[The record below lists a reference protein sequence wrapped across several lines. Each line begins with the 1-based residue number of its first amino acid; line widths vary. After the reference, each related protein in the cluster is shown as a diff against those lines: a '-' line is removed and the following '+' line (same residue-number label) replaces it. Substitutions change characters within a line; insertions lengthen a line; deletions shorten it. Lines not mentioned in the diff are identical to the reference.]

1 VNWSE
6 KFLIICSANCSH
18 MPELWFK
25 YGTTDIVLNIKY
37 ENLLK
42 HVTASNFAL
51 LSEEEIKKR
60 LSDVVLTEDTFIF
73 ALSDTKSVA
82 TVVTMLVHMARA
94 KGIENMPVAVMPKIH
109 HVLKNNLA
117 DKTILINQIDYQS
130 FHTKIKHL
138 PHVVFISQITYDPL
152 FGYGGTPTI
161 LLRNYIHSHMLEAF
175 NARQDNL
182 PKPAVR
188 GPPLD
193 VVFSYVEDI
202 PAKSIQII
210 ANSFGIAGICCGDM
224 VESFEEAITQL
235 NSISVVDTE
244 LTKSAVINTS
254 SEIGSHLT
262 LMDSLNSLW
271 NAIHIVRE
279 NGSAILLS
287 ENSAGLGG
295 RALQMF
301 VEGRLNIEDYSH
313 KQSEYVEGLEHLIY
327 IEELLQKYELGIVST
342 LPQYYL
348 KTKLGIKTYGSVK
361 NMIEELLSKYGK
373 NHKVLVVSDPDVLIL
388 RANRNLA

>member
-1 VNWSE
+1 VP
-6 KFLIICSANCSH
+6 IVRD

-25 YGTTDIVLNIKY
+25 YGTTDVVLNIKY

-42 HVTASNFAL
+42 NVTASNFAL

-60 LSDVVLTEDTFIF
+60 LSDIVLSEDTMIF

-82 TVVTMLVHMARA
+82 TVVTILVHMARA
-94 KGIENMPVAVMPKIH
+94 KGIENMRVAVMPKIQ

-117 DKTILINQIDYQS
+117 DNTILTNQIDYQS
-130 FHTKIKHL
+130 FHTKIKH
-138 PHVVFISQITYDPL
+138 PAHVVFISQITYDPL
-152 FGYGGTPTI
+152 FGYSGTPTI

-182 PKPAVR
+182 PKPGVR

-193 VVFSYVEDI
+193 VVFSYIEHI
-202 PAKSIQII
+202 PARSIQVIG
-210 ANSFGIAGICCGDM
+210 NSFGIAGICCGDM
-224 VESFEEAITQL
+224 IESFEEAITQL
-235 NSISVVDTE
+235 NSISIVDTE
-244 LTKSAVINTS
+244 LAKSAVINTS
-254 SEIGSHLT
+254 SETGPHLT

-271 NAIHIVRE
+271 NTIHIIRE

-295 RALQMF
+295 GALQMF
-301 VEGRLNIEDYSH
+301 VEGRLNIEDCSH

-327 IEELLQKYELGIVST
+327 IKELLQKYELGIVST

-373 NHKVLVVSDPDVLIL
+373 NHKVLVVSDPDVIFL
-388 RANRNLA
+388 RVNRNPA